1 MMLRLSP
8 HVMPQIRQG
17 LHDLTPQNLSN
28 GTARVRYAHTLIGMV
43 KSLVTHGATMEA
55 KRFRDESM
63 FGPRIMDWTEGDD
76 GKVTVEPLPELENA
90 LGFSHEQIGVLF
102 RDGRIRDDSAMT
114 YLPTGEGTASFAD
127 LLMRLH
133 RGIDR
138 AELLERAE
146 AHDIGFDEELLDDL
160 IARGVIETGDVAP
173 PAHDSATGIAW
184 LGHAYVR
191 VATPS
196 ASVWFDPFPAPRLAW
211 TESER
216 TSMFP
221 DTVPDKFL
229 LDNYGPDAKHVTQ
242 DELSIPDAVF
252 VTHQDTDHVDLGAL
266 ALLPPTVPIYV
277 PASDPKL
284 PWQLDLVAAIRTV
297 LGESRDVRV
306 MTHGESVAIGEIR
319 VTAFPFIGE
328 FPASLPHAW
337 NCYLVELP
345 DQVWALCADS
355 AVTEQHVQWLR
366 ARRGTDARPFGIM
379 VNGIVAHSE
388 MHGYRD
394 TSIEAA
400 SFSRLYSWY
409 LPPIRAFEPVAA
421 CGLPLDVLRRLV
433 KETGLTQVVLYAHG
447 NLPWYRL
454 EGTYLHHSHVG
465 SHTLEAFERMEQ
477 MAVSAGARVL
487 RLQHAK
493 PHVAA
498 PVSAFPRR

>member
-17 LHDLTPQNLSN
+17 LHDLTPQNLSD
-28 GTARVRYAHTLIGMV
+28 GAARIHYAHTLIKMV
-43 KSLVTHGATMEA
+43 NSLVAHGARMEA

-63 FGPRIMDWTEGDD
+63 FGPRILEWIEGED
-76 GKVTVEPLPELENA
+76 GSVRVEPLPELENA
-90 LGFSHEQIGVLF
+90 LGLSHEQIGVLF
-102 RDGRIRDDSAMT
+102 RDGRLRDDSAMT
-114 YLPTGEGTASFAD
+114 YLPTGEGTAAFAD
-127 LLMRLH
+127 LLVRLH

-138 AELLERAE
+138 AELLQRAE

-160 IARGVIETGDVAP
+160 IARGVIESGVAAA
-173 PAHDSATGIAW
+173 PADPGSGITW
-184 LGHAYVR
+184 MGHAYVR
-191 VATPS
+191 AATSS
-196 ASVWFDPFPAPRLAW
+196 ASVWFDPFPAPRLVW
-211 TESER
+211 TDAES

-221 DTVPDKFL
+221 DNVPDKFL
-229 LDNYGPDAKHVTQ
+229 LEDYGPHARQVTQ
-242 DELSIPDAVF
+242 DELPIPNAVF
-252 VTHQDTDHVDLGAL
+252 ITHQDTDHVDLGAL

-277 PASDPKL
+277 PAADPKM
-284 PWQLDLVAAIRTV
+284 PWQIDLVAAIRTV

-306 MTHGESVAIGEIR
+306 LAHGEKVTIGEIV

-355 AVTEQHVQWLR
+355 AVTERHVAWFR
-366 ARRGTDARPFGIM
+366 ERRGDDPRPFGIM
-379 VNGIVAHSE
+379 VNGIVAHDE
-388 MHGYRD
+388 MQGYRD
-394 TSIEAA
+394 TSLEAA

-409 LPPIRAFEPVAA
+409 LPPIRTFEPVPS
-421 CGLPLDVLRRLV
+421 CGLPIRVLRGLV
-433 KETGLTQVVLYAHG
+433 TDVGLTQVVLYAHG

-454 EGTYLHHSHVG
+454 EGTFLHHSHVG
-465 SHTLEAFERMEQ
+465 SHALDAFERMEQ
-477 MAVSAGARVL
+477 MALSVGAKVV

-493 PHVAA
+493 PHVAP